1 MNWQCIY
8 YNKAYVTVGLVGLA
22 CWNLYRVQQTLY
34 LIRIMQKNQITGYVH
49 VPFSTEQQNSGKGK

>member
-8 YNKAYVTVGLVGLA
+8 YNKAYVTVGLES
-22 CWNLYRVQQTLY
+22 LYRVQQTLY
-34 LIRIMQKNQITGYVH
+34 LMRIMQKNQITGYVH